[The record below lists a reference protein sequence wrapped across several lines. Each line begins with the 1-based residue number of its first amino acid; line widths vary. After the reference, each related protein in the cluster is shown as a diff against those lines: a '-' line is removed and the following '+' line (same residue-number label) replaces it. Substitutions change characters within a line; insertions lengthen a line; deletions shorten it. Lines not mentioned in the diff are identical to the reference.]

1 MTKFNIGD
9 RVRVR
14 PYDELPDDV
23 KTKATAPLCGKD
35 GEIVD
40 IVYSNA
46 KKRLYY
52 TVHLDGYA
60 FPSHKMFTE
69 DSLDLIPEEVPHT
82 YRYDF
87 DYLENVVVARFIEI
101 DGDGKETEIGRAH
114 GHMIHEGALGIA
126 QAASYALKQIWFKL
140 SEEG

>member
-23 KTKATAPLCGKD
+23 KSKSTGPLCGKD

-46 KKRLYY
+46 KKCLYY
-52 TVHLDGYA
+52 TIHLDGYDK
-60 FPSHKMFTE
+60 PSAKMFTE
-69 DSLDLIPEEVPHT
+69 DSIDLIPEEVPHT

-87 DYLENVVVARFIEI
+87 DFLENVVVARLIEI
-101 DGDGKETEIGRAH
+101 DGDGNETEIAKGH
-114 GHMIHEGALGIA
+114 GHLIHDGAPGIA
-126 QAASYALKQIWFKL
+126 QAASYALKRIWFGL
-140 SEEG
+140 GGN